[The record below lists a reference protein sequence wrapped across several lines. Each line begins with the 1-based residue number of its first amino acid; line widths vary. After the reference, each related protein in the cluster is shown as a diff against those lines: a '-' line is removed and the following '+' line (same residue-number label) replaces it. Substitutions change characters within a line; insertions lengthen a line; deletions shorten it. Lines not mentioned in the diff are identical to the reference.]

1 MFIVCRFVVLLSYT
15 FVFRVCVHVSWISRL
30 EALEALFLIVTVYD

>member
-30 EALEALFLIVTVYD
+30 EALFLIVIVYD